1 MRRILIGLIA
11 TLFGAAAI
19 AQTQTLPQQT
29 IPPRPSSTLP
39 KAVPAPP
46 PTRLGTGTTTP
57 LKGDLQQ
64 QKKTG
69 GDGSRMKYTAPSAK
83 KMNVDL
89 EFDTYEKGSK
99 TERSKKVTP
108 GGGIQ
113 TTVPSMPESPKI
125 TPGGGI
131 QTTVP
136 STPQTPTI
144 TPGGIQ
150 TTVPSMPESPKITP
164 GGGIQTTVPSTP
176 QTPTITPG
184 GGIQTTV
191 PSMQKNES
199 KNSDAAS
206 SGTGKQKDKP
216 Q

>member
-46 PTRLGTGTTTP
+46 TRLGTGTTTP
-57 LKGDLQQ
+57 LKADLQQ

-99 TERSKKVTP
+99 AERSKKVTP
-108 GGGIQ
+108 G
-113 TTVPSMPESPKI
+113 
-125 TPGGGI
+125 
-131 QTTVP
+131 
-136 STPQTPTI
+136 
-144 TPGGIQ
+144 GGIQ